1 MPGAAR
7 DDDDSRH
14 FVAASRAMY
23 CAEIRVPPLIL
34 ELTAELLS
42 CRQNRRFEA
51 AVVGPHGMRPGQI
64 LPNNDRARLNGQFS
78 RLELIVAE
86 RDGGSQRLLA
96 CLVEDSR
103 RW

>member
-34 ELTAELLS
+34 ELTAELLA

-51 AVVGPHGMRPGQI
+51 AVVGPYGMRPRQI
-64 LPNNDRARLNGQFS
+64 LPNNDRARLNGQFF
-78 RLELIVAE
+78 RLELIVAD
-86 RDGGSQRLLA
+86 RDGGGQRLLTH
-96 CLVEDSR
+96 LLNHSR
-103 RW
+103 